1 MDFGSELWVA
11 WDGVLTMA
19 VGSPSRVHDIGSCK
33 YRKYHASA
41 KIMTESTQHCNNLL
55 VVVGIRS
62 LLTEVFERAVR
73 CCVKV
78 DVVNPVALVVVA
90 GHDGRTEKLALDEF
104 TIVAWLSTAS
114 RLVGSNET

>member
-1 MDFGSELWVA
+1 
-11 WDGVLTMA
+11 
-19 VGSPSRVHDIGSCK
+19 
-33 YRKYHASA
+33 
-41 KIMTESTQHCNNLL
+41 MTQSTQHCSNLL

-62 LLTEVFERAVR
+62 LLTEVFERAAR